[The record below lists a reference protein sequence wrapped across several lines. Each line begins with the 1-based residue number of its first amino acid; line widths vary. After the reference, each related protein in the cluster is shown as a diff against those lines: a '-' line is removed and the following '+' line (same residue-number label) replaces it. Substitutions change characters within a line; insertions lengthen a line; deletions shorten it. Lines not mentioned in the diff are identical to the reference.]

1 LIIKS
6 RFIQNANE
14 TIQCENFVVSIVR
27 TDRKKTIAFKVSEGN
42 ATIVVPKTISHQE
55 VVDLVKNKQHWIKE
69 KLEIQQA
76 LPKVKPK
83 KFIAGEFFYFL
94 GNSHQLQIKK
104 GSHPYLLFQKDCF
117 IVYVRNSETDN
128 TRVIKPL
135 LKKWYLQQAE
145 EILRAKTAAY
155 AKIIGVK
162 PGKITVKSFKS
173 RWGSCCINGDLQYN
187 WRIVMAPEEI
197 INYLVVH
204 ELCHI
209 MHHNHSP
216 AYWRTVAMFYPEY
229 KESRDWLK
237 KNGRLLE
244 F

>member
-1 LIIKS
+1 M
-6 RFIQNANE
+6 
-14 TIQCENFVVSIVR
+14 
-27 TDRKKTIAFKVSEGN
+27 
-42 ATIVVPKTISHQE
+42 VPKTISHQE
-55 VVDLVKNKQHWIKE
+55 VVDLVKNKQRWIKE

-94 GNSHQLQIKK
+94 GNSYQLQIKK

-128 TRVIKPL
+128 ARVIKPL
-135 LKKWYLQQAE
+135 LKKWYQQQAE
-145 EILRAKTAAY
+145 EILLAKTAAY
-155 AKIIGVK
+155 AKIIGIK

-173 RWGSCCINGDLQYN
+173 RWGSCSINGDLQYN
-187 WRIVMAPEEI
+187 WRIVMAPDEI

-209 MHHNHSP
+209 LHHNHSP
-216 AYWRTVAMFYPEY
+216 SYWRTVAQFHPEY
-229 KESRDWLK
+229 KESRAWLK
-237 KNGRLLE
+237 TNGRLLE